1 MTYQNI
7 PDYLQKDL
15 QAWMPEGSFIDHMLA
30 KTDTCIEKDM
40 RVLILTMTKKS
51 SEEITN
57 FMLSKWY
64 KTFYLHSEI
73 STTDRRQIIQKLKTG
88 EIDVLVGI
96 NLLREWI
103 DLPEVG
109 FIAILD
115 ADKEWFLRSTT
126 ALVQNI
132 GRAARNPE
140 SEVALYADK
149 FTWSMLQSLRET
161 YRRRGIQEA
170 HNTTNNIEPK
180 RAISNA
186 KSLDVVKDDTDLSKS
201 QTFQLQNRWKVKRLK
216 RATKKEK
223 KIISD
228 DLKKQLDLA
237 IAEWRFEEAAVI
249 RDQLKEL
256 EDS

>member
-1 MTYQNI
+1 
-7 PDYLQKDL
+7 
-15 QAWMPEGSFIDHMLA
+15 
-30 KTDTCIEKDM
+30 
-40 RVLILTMTKKS
+40 
-51 SEEITN
+51 
-57 FMLSKWY
+57 MLSKGY

-73 STTDRRQIIQKLKTG
+73 STTDRWKIIQKLKSW

-96 NLLREWI
+96 NLLREGI
-103 DLPEVG
+103 DLPEVW

-132 GRAARNPE
+132 GRAARNPL

-149 FTWSMLQSLRET
+149 FTGSILKSLRET
-161 YRRRGIQEA
+161 YRRRWIQDK
-170 HNTTNNIEPK
+170 HNKKNNITPV

-186 KSLDVVKDDTDLSKS
+186 KSLDVVRDDTDLSKS